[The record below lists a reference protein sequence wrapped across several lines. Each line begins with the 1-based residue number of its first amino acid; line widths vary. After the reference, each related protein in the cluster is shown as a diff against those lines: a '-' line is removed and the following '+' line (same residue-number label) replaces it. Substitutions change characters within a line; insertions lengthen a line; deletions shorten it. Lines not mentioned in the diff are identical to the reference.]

1 MPFPANACVD
11 SSHFTDS
18 RVTAHKR
25 REYAVSSIN
34 IGLYD
39 LCRPSLLYFIDSL
52 LIRRTRERVE
62 VSATAAGIHGQK
74 HCIQLLSFGE
84 KLNNGELRLMEVNK
98 DVMEDL
104 QDGRRL
110 EGLTEAPRQANDILS
125 AAWVTLQLPSTMP
138 TSF

>member
-1 MPFPANACVD
+1 M
-11 SSHFTDS
+11 
-18 RVTAHKR
+18 
-25 REYAVSSIN
+25 SSII

-110 EGLTEAPRQANDILS
+110 EGLTEAPRQANDMYKGNLGY
-125 AAWVTLQLPSTMP
+125 PST
-138 TSF
+138 SKYDANRCLKGSLA